1 MLPGIN
7 NIFIVTAME
16 QDNKNKTSKKSIKVM
31 FGLFMIFIYVSM
43 GILVLLGMFDWL
55 PSWAR
60 FSLGTLFI
68 VYGIWRCYRY
78 IAGIDSRV

>member
-60 FSLGTLFI
+60 YSLGTLFI
-68 VYGIWRCYRY
+68 VYGIWRSYRY